1 MASTPMIE
9 HLLRDPGYKSA
20 RERGGWWVWDS
31 PQGIEPPPWELL
43 LENLAFSSQRQGEL
57 GVLAN
62 LGFVGYHAQRI
73 PRVGEIRRELQTE
86 CPDTETS
93 AHLFL
98 SMGQQSG
105 GYGRHKDD
113 NDLWF
118 WQLYGSTDWR
128 VEHPEGDYVGTL
140 GPGSW
145 IYVHR
150 ELYHTVRP
158 QGARAA
164 ISFANHY
171 LIPKN
176 SIKLF

>member
-1 MASTPMIE
+1 MIE
-9 HLLRDPGYKSA
+9 HLLQDPGYRSA
-20 RERGGWWVWDS
+20 REAGSWWVW
-31 PQGIEPPPWELL
+31 PAPCAIEPPSWEQL

-57 GVLAN
+57 GLLAN
-62 LGFVGYHAQRI
+62 LGFVGYHANRI
-73 PRVGEIRRELQTE
+73 PIVGTIRRELQTE

-93 AHLFL
+93 AHLFV

-118 WQLYGSTDWR
+118 WQMYGSTDWR
-128 VEHPEGDYVGTL
+128 VEHPSGDYVGTL

-158 QGARAA
+158 QGARAC